1 PRFLSIGDSS
11 ELRFDIV
18 NAEGPAG
25 DYTLGVSIAGP
36 VTAPNASRIQRFTLG
51 APGARTSVIVPVSA
65 TGLGTASI
73 VATLKGPGDLLLD
86 QDYVLGIMPATP
98 LVTRRTTLPLMANGG
113 ALTIGRDLLSDMIP
127 GTGSVAL
134 SVSPLPQ
141 LDAAGLVRD
150 LDRYPYGCSEQTV
163 SRALPLLYLSDLGV
177 SENAIDGELKARMQE
192 AVTRL
197 ANRQTGAGSFG
208 LWSAYDGGSLWLSA
222 YVTDFLLRAREKGYD
237 VPEDVLVGGLDY
249 IRNMVGN
256 APDIEEGQG
265 QDMAY
270 ALYVLARA
278 GRAPVGDLKYLAD
291 TKLKGF
297 GSPMARAQLASALA
311 MLGDRER
318 ADTAFAAAIEALGAE
333 VESTARGQYRADY
346 GSVLRDSAAILA
358 LATEAKA
365 KPDVIRTAVSAVEVE
380 RARTSYVSTQDMAW
394 MVLAARAAA
403 ADAKAIRLDVNGT
416 AHEGSFNRVYREDQ
430 LAQGVRVANSGPEA
444 LRAVVA
450 ISGAPWVPEPASSN
464 GLVIERKYFTP
475 EGEPADIA
483 KVKQNT
489 RLIAVLSVMKADG
502 ASETGTFLLVDP
514 LPAGFEIE
522 NPTLVASGSTASVPW
537 LTDTTWATYTEFR
550 DDRFVA
556 SFNESTAK
564 LAYMVRAVAPGAYSH
579 PGSYVEDMYRPE
591 LNARGQHGTVIV
603 ERP

>member
-1 PRFLSIGDSS
+1 
-11 ELRFDIV
+11 
-18 NAEGPAG
+18 
-25 DYTLGVSIAGP
+25 
-36 VTAPNASRIQRFTLG
+36 
-51 APGARTSVIVPVSA
+51 
-65 TGLGTASI
+65 
-73 VATLKGPGDLLLD
+73 
-86 QDYVLGIMPATP
+86 
-98 LVTRRTTLPLMANGG
+98 
-113 ALTIGRDLLSDMIP
+113 
-127 GTGSVAL
+127 
-134 SVSPLPQ
+134 
-141 LDAAGLVRD
+141 
-150 LDRYPYGCSEQTV
+150 
-163 SRALPLLYLSDLGV
+163 
-177 SENAIDGELKARMQE
+177 
-192 AVTRL
+192 
-197 ANRQTGAGSFG
+197 
-208 LWSAYDGGSLWLSA
+208 
-222 YVTDFLLRAREKGYD
+222 
-237 VPEDVLVGGLDY
+237 VGGLDY

-430 LAQGVRVANSGPEA
+430 LAQGVRVANSGPDA

-464 GLVIERKYFTP
+464 GLVVERKYFTP

-556 SFNESTAK
+556 SFNDSTAK

-579 PGSYVEDMYRPE
+579 PGSFVEDMYRPE